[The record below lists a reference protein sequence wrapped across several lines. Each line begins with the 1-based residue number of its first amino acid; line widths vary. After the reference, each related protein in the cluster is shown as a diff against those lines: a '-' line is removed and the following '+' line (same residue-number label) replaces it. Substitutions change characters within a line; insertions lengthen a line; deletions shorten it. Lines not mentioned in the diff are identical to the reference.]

1 MLFDYY
7 MNETTNLIKTG
18 KLSRRSKKSIIETDL
33 DSIRSTFFGKFY
45 EGIIAQWLQEKE
57 GFKHQKGKPCVYWNE
72 THELKSIDDF
82 SISLNESL
90 RHKKE
95 SNTHTNSD
103 GLFEKNG
110 ELFLWEAK
118 NWPKWDEG
126 KKPYE
131 QVKNLLK
138 ESPYILAKQVKI
150 NGQNKEIK
158 GILFSWWHEFEN
170 YEKLQNYIS
179 SLLKISFKFYFTSN
193 IIDDCRKN
201 KYGWYI
207 ELINEQKN
215 NVVDFCNELLGNK

>member
-1 MLFDYY
+1 MD
-7 MNETTNLIKTG
+7 ETTNLIRTG
-18 KLSRRSKKSIIETDL
+18 KQSRKSKKSIIETDL

-45 EGIIAQWLQEKE
+45 EGIIARWLQEKE
-57 GFKHQKGKPCVYWNE
+57 GFEHQKGKPCVYWKDTNPLNNS
-72 THELKSIDDF
+72 LKNDEFVIN
-82 SISLNESL
+82 LNKAL
-90 RHKKE
+90 VKKKE
-95 SNTHTNSD
+95 NNIRTNSD

-110 ELFLWEAK
+110 ELYLWEAK

-126 KKPYE
+126 KKPSE
-131 QVKNLLK
+131 QVKNLLS

-150 NGQNKEIK
+150 GGQNKEIK

-170 YEKLQNYIS
+170 YKELQNYIS

-201 KYGWYI
+201 KYDWYI

-215 NVVDFCNELLGNK
+215 NIVDFCNELLGNK